1 MKIYTK
7 KGDKGLTKI
16 LGGKTLE
23 KSNIRIESYG
33 TIDELNA
40 YLGLIYNSIK
50 EEEVKIIINKIQNK
64 LFVIGS
70 LLASDPDKKNIKIP
84 KIKNED
90 VIFLEKTIDNY
101 EKKLPEITKFIIPG
115 GSKNEALFNISR
127 CICRRAER
135 LCVKLKKGHQ
145 IELIIQYLNRLSD
158 CLFVLARYT
167 NMQDYGKEIYW
178 EPEN

>member
-70 LLASDPDKKNIKIP
+70 LLASDPDKKK
-84 KIKNED
+84 
-90 VIFLEKTIDNY
+90 
-101 EKKLPEITKFIIPG
+101 
-115 GSKNEALFNISR
+115 
-127 CICRRAER
+127 
-135 LCVKLKKGHQ
+135 HQ
-145 IELIIQYLNRLSD
+145 N
-158 CLFVLARYT
+158 T
-167 NMQDYGKEIYW
+167 
-178 EPEN
+178 